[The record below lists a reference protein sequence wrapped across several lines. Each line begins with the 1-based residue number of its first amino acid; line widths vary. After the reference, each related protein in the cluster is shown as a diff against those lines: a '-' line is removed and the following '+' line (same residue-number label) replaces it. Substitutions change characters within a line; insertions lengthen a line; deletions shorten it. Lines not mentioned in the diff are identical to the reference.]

1 MDSIR
6 HVNVAPPSDANV
18 QLRGTEEQLW
28 SGRRGSNPQPPAWEA
43 DALPLSYSRTSTTIT
58 RQSIALRLDAES
70 VSTIACS
77 AAQAKPNPKLIRSAL
92 SADLLLIP
100 QRQHGIHPT
109 RFARRQITRQDSH
122 AR

>member
-58 RQSIALRLDAES
+58 RQELNLRHDDK
-70 VSTIACS
+70 S
-77 AAQAKPNPKLIRSAL
+77 APTGGNTLRDLQVIRK
-92 SADLLLIP
+92 
-100 QRQHGIHPT
+100 
-109 RFARRQITRQDSH
+109 RRSRS
-122 AR
+122 RPRCENKCVL